1 MCTLTPSHRSPQFWW
16 ARLKPRQASSL
27 QSGQPGSPP
36 VFLWEA
42 VLSSACF
49 SGSAKPKRW
58 SLPLLLSQAQNQH
71 PVFPMWSVFVYL
83 QKNTLKGLSYVWG
96 GSYKA
101 LWRESKRTSWVG
113 PRVKSAVTLAMT
125 VSVWV
130 PVCVPRPEA
139 ASEGNP
145 NHLSSRSS
153 NTGSSA
159 WCSLK
164 LPQMGRSGNNS
175 FRILNIKLP
184 CVHFILSPLFS
195 WVPYYHICPM
205 TVVPTQRLQE
215 RFASSGL
222 LIANIN
228 SPLENSCLTRIWNT

>member
-1 MCTLTPSHRSPQFWW
+1 MRAPVAIQEANFKNLPQTARTELITDSFYDILPHFQLGTKKESQMCTLTPSHRSPQFWW

-159 WCSLK
+159 
-164 LPQMGRSGNNS
+164 
-175 FRILNIKLP
+175 
-184 CVHFILSPLFS
+184 
-195 WVPYYHICPM
+195 
-205 TVVPTQRLQE
+205 
-215 RFASSGL
+215 
-222 LIANIN
+222 
-228 SPLENSCLTRIWNT
+228 